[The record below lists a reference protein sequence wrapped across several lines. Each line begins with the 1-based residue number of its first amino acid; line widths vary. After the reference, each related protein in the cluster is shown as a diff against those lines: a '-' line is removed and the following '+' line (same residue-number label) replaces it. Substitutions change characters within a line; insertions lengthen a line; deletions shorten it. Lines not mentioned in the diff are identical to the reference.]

1 MPLSE
6 QQIHRY
12 SRQILLADVGG
23 KGQSRLLES
32 GSQVVGD
39 GPAAQDAAAYL
50 AGSGVRVALRGMV
63 QAEEAGFLASAA
75 DLGRASPEGLERTLR
90 DLNPDAIGTQGKG
103 CLAALPARFSG
114 EGPWVAIGGRR
125 REGAILYRSG
135 KGCEECFRKNLTRLE
150 ASPEGVSQVLLG
162 ALAALVF
169 QRLVL
174 NLSADLGGLWV
185 AETGRLE
192 VIDLERCSR
201 CI

>member
-75 DLGRASPEGLERTLR
+75 GLRGGRPGRVGRTVR
-90 DLNPDAIGTQGKG
+90 GFNPDASWKPGQG
-103 CLAALPARFSG
+103 CLAALSAPVS
-114 EGPWVAIGGRR
+114 
-125 REGAILYRSG
+125 RER
-135 KGCEECFRKNLTRLE
+135 
-150 ASPEGVSQVLLG
+150 PP
-162 ALAALVF
+162 
-169 QRLVL
+169 
-174 NLSADLGGLWV
+174 
-185 AETGRLE
+185 GRL
-192 VIDLERCSR
+192 R
-201 CI
+201 